1 MKKVAVLF
9 SGGLDSTYLVWKN
22 LKDGNQVYPIYI
34 EIKNN
39 ETKTILEKNRIELL
53 FKEFS
58 KEFDSSVHDIQYTA
72 SVGVNA
78 REDSLYFK
86 QMPIWLFSLMFMQ
99 SMNIDEIQIGYVS
112 NDDAISYIKDIQK
125 IYKSYQ
131 SICEPMKPL
140 VFPLTKFKKWSIF
153 EELPEQYRK
162 LIISCESAQIIS
174 DDDEIIQYEPC
185 CECGAC
191 RTIIATDYYGVGVY
205 PLNYHNNLVRHHANQ
220 LRKFDYNIIDKDGV
234 DYYEKMCKLAPRKEP
249 YQLYIDFDCLEEREE
264 CITEKEYNG

>member
-34 EIKNN
+34 EIENN

-58 KEFDSSVHDIQYTA
+58 KEFDSLIRDIQYTA
-72 SVGVNA
+72 SVGVKA

-99 SMNIDEIQIGYVS
+99 SMDVAEIQIGYVS
-112 NDDAISYIKDIQK
+112 NDDAVSYIKDLQK

-140 VFPLTKFKKWSIF
+140 VFPLIKSKKWQMF
-153 EELPEQYRK
+153 QELPEQYRK
-162 LIISCESAQIIS
+162 LIISCENARIIG
-174 DDDEIIQYEPC
+174 DKEAEFVEYEPC
-185 CECGAC
+185 CECVPC
-191 RTIIATDYYGVGVY
+191 RGIIGTNYYEVGEF
-205 PLNYHNNLVRHHANQ
+205 PKNYKNGLIRYHANQ
-220 LRKFDYNIIDKDGV
+220 LRKFNYKVLDEEGI
-234 DYYEKMCKLAPRKEP
+234 DYYEKMCKLEPRKEP
-249 YQLYIDFDCLEEREE
+249 HQLRIDFDCLEEREE
-264 CITEKEYNG
+264 CITEKK